1 MRGMA
6 GVLFGLVA
14 LFSSRPSLAPL
25 ASWLSTFMLING
37 AVALVGGL
45 GSNLRTMLRE
55 AAVYLAAAAALI
67 LWPRSRLLTPVHVL
81 VITALATGFLQVRLA
96 MSLHRIVGHEW
107 PLVLAGVSSI
117 VLGVMLAVYA
127 TIDTRNFLQVTGEY
141 AFVWGELLLIA
152 AVALGARRRP
162 SWIRT

>member
-1 MRGMA
+1 MA
-6 GVLFGLVA
+6 GVLLGLLA
-14 LFSSRPSLAPL
+14 LFSMRPSLAHL
-25 ASWLSTFMLING
+25 ASWLSAFMLLNG
-37 AVALVGGL
+37 AVTLVGGL

-55 AAVYLAAAAALI
+55 AAVYFAAATALI
-67 LWPRSRLLTPVHVL
+67 LWPRSGWLTPVHIL
-81 VITALATGFLQVRLA
+81 VVTALATGFLQLRLA

-107 PLVLAGVSSI
+107 PLLLAGITSM
-117 VLGVMLAVYA
+117 VLGVMLAIYA
-127 TIDTRNFLQVTGEY
+127 TIDARNFLQVTGEY